1 MQVLFYAPSGDQD
14 GDRLQ
19 RTLDEMLPRGSVE
32 THRTL
37 TGLIQRLRNRNA
49 EPEVVLLMPE
59 NRLELSG
66 VYALLDELRDVRLVL
81 VLPDGEDE
89 TIAMAHRL
97 RPRFVTYANKDYSEL
112 QQVLQKMLKKDQ

>member
-19 RTLDEMLPRGSVE
+19 RNLDETFPRGNVE

-37 TGLIQRLRNRNA
+37 TGLIQGLRNRNA
-49 EPEVVLLMPE
+49 DLKVVLLMPE

-66 VYALLDELRDVRLVL
+66 VYTLLDELRDVRLVL

-97 RPRFVTYANKDYSEL
+97 RPRFVTYANGDYSGL
-112 QQVLQKMLKKDQ
+112 RQVLQKMLKKNE